1 MPRTLVATL
10 AVLATLVVVAPAGA
24 ATHRCASFSARAG
37 GVDQIRVT
45 DGFKCSD
52 VMQTLGF
59 WANRPD
65 RYGPPPWKCTHRGA
79 SVVQWRCHIRTSFG
93 ATKPLRTYRLRFR
106 FLDA

>member
-1 MPRTLVATL
+1 MPRRVIATL
-10 AVLATLVVVAPAGA
+10 TVLAALVVVAPASA
-24 ATHRCASFSARAG
+24 ATHLCQSFSARAG

-45 DGFKCSD
+45 DGFTCAD

-65 RYGPPPWKCTHRGA
+65 RYGPPPWKCTRRGG
-79 SVVQWRCHIRTSFG
+79 SVAHWKCHIRTSFG
-93 ATKPLRTYRLRFR
+93 GTRPLRTYRLSFR